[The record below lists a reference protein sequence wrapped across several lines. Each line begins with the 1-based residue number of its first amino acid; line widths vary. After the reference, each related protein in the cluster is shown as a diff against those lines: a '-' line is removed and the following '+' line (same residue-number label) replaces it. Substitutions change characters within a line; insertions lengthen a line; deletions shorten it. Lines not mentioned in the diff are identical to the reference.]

1 MENASLKDKIS
12 AIESSNSDLVE
23 IKKQLLDKIDT
34 LEDDLAF
41 YAKGQ
46 DKEQIKRTDILR
58 VEKEQAE
65 KHISKLLAD
74 CNTYSNLIEDLRAEN
89 KTLRSMN
96 NIPDNFGIPI
106 EQIKLHDKEKIDD
119 FRRLIQEL

>member
-1 MENASLKDKIS
+1 MAQKVKEAVAASSKELSSLKMENASLKDKIS

-46 DKEQIKRTDILR
+46 DKE
-58 VEKEQAE
+58 
-65 KHISKLLAD
+65 
-74 CNTYSNLIEDLRAEN
+74 
-89 KTLRSMN
+89 
-96 NIPDNFGIPI
+96 
-106 EQIKLHDKEKIDD
+106 
-119 FRRLIQEL
+119 